1 MAEVKKQQQRRG
13 ELLPDAAAF
22 VVRGDLLVP
31 SALAA
36 SAREN
41 QVIYGFYGVSVFA
54 EVGGLT
60 WEDIA
65 ATKLRR
71 ATWVVLFT
79 ARALQ
84 ANGLE
89 LWDTGQAPHYDIVHG
104 DLDELVGRIL
114 GCEHRVVENPLR
126 ARGDLT

>member
-1 MAEVKKQQQRRG
+1 MAEAKKQRQRRG
-13 ELLPDAAAF
+13 EAIPDEAAF
-22 VVRGDLLVP
+22 VVRGDPLMP
-31 SALAA
+31 TALAE

-41 QVIYGFYGVSVFA
+41 HVIYGFYGVSVFA

-65 ATKLRR
+65 STKLRR
-71 ATWVVLFT
+71 ATWLVLFT
-79 ARALQ
+79 ARALL

-89 LWDTGQAPHYDIVHG
+89 LWDTGQAPHYDIVHD

-114 GCEHRVVENPLR
+114 GCEHRVVENPSR
-126 ARGDLT
+126 VQGDPS

>member
-1 MAEVKKQQQRRG
+1 MAEAKKQRQRRC
-13 ELLPDAAAF
+13 EPLPDGAAF

-31 SALAA
+31 SSLAE
-36 SAREN
+36 SAKEN
-41 QVIYGFYGVSVFA
+41 HEVYGFYGVSVFA

-65 ATKLRR
+65 STKLRR
-71 ATWVVLFT
+71 AEWVVLFT
-79 ARALQ
+79 ARALL

-89 LWDTGQAPHYDIVHG
+89 LWDTGRSPHYDIVHG
-104 DLDELVGRIL
+104 DLDELIGRIL

-126 ARGDLT
+126 AQGDPT